1 MQASLPATTLR
12 DFKISLVKKLA
23 SIFEVSSWA
32 LPGAENRAAFRM
44 LLEPLF
50 EAREALRIPMQQ
62 TFGPANMEV
71 ALVEPDMLFIDE
83 YMEDAFASDLTPL
96 DGTMLEKQT
105 MPRRVVCAWG
115 VGLKMKKESTGEP
128 AVMRVLNV
136 LRTPV
141 VLESTLDSAMKE
153 ASPVKS
159 LEALQ
164 AEDGRP

>member
-1 MQASLPATTLR
+1 
-12 DFKISLVKKLA
+12 
-23 SIFEVSSWA
+23 
-32 LPGAENRAAFRM
+32 
-44 LLEPLF
+44 
-50 EAREALRIPMQQ
+50 
-62 TFGPANMEV
+62 
-71 ALVEPDMLFIDE
+71 
-83 YMEDAFASDLTPL
+83 MEDAFASDLTPL

-105 MPRRVVCAWG
+105 MPRRVLCAWG
-115 VGLKMKKESTGEP
+115 VGLKMKESTGEP

-153 ASPVKS
+153 SSPVKS